1 MMDNID
7 TFAREA
13 AAQFHQQQQRE
24 EERFNLH
31 LSPNVVEDFIKSSY
45 YASLI
50 PDENRWPC
58 VCLICSKK
66 GDEESFHILFDSPI
80 DISAHEI
87 AKVSH
92 AVADECHIGCIS
104 DNGKLTISGIQL
116 TYLHDRRDLGY
127 SSFRLS
133 GLLRLFIRGPGH
145 IEISTGRMAKIYKA
159 GKISEEFLLQYSV
172 IMGYLELAIR
182 QKMQPDTDGAVE
194 ALSSIFND
202 IAKVIVRLGHGG
214 LLLIADEL
222 KKCYFSSSRQVDSPL
237 LQQLLIQY
245 WNSTAALVAESGGVR
260 NLLDMAASG
269 EMRYGNSLV
278 IAANVEMLEKCIRAL
293 AGLAGMD
300 GAIVLNYKCKIIA
313 FNAIITKAEDD
324 PQHYHF
330 VNQDNVPTNY
340 EDVVK
345 NRGSRHQSALSF
357 VMRVPNSFAFVI
369 SQDNAVSAF
378 HNPGNGSI
386 ICEQEMRVLDG

>member
-13 AAQFHQQQQRE
+13 AAQFHQQQQKE

-50 PDENRWPC
+50 PDETRWPC
-58 VCLICSKK
+58 VCLICYKK
-66 GDEESFHILFDSPI
+66 VGEESFHILFDSPI

-92 AVADECHIGCIS
+92 AVADECHICCIS

-127 SSFRLS
+127 SSSRHS

-145 IEISTGRMAKIYKA
+145 IEISTGGMAKIYKA
-159 GKISEEFLLQYSV
+159 GKISEESLLQYSD
-172 IMGYLELAIR
+172 IMGYLEAAIG

-194 ALSSIFND
+194 ALPSIFND

-214 LLLIADEL
+214 LLLIADEP

-245 WNSTAALVAESGGVR
+245 WNSTAALVAESGGAH

-269 EMRYGNSLV
+269 ETWYGNSLV
-278 IAANVEMLEKCIRAL
+278 VAANVEMLEKCIRAI

-300 GAIVLNYKCKIIA
+300 GAMVLNYKCKIVA

-324 PQHYHF
+324 PQRYHF
-330 VNQDNVPTNY
+330 INQDDTPTNY

-357 VMRVPNSFAFVI
+357 VMRIPNSFAFVI

-378 HNPGNGSI
+378 HNPGSGRI
-386 ICEQEMRVLDG
+386 ICGQEMRVLDG